1 MPHIEAQQVICWQ
14 SSLGAW
20 ITPDGTRFRVW
31 SPLARS
37 IDCIVLPSPSTPK
50 SIHPLKP
57 TGDGYFTGTFGDIP
71 TGACYQL
78 RIDGQNA
85 YPDPASRFQ
94 PKGVHGPSQI
104 VDPSKFLWT
113 DAHWT
118 GLKIEDL
125 ILYEL
130 HVGTFTPA
138 GTFNGVREKL
148 NALKDLGI
156 TAIELMPVADFPG
169 DRNWGYDGVDLFA
182 PARCYGTPDEM
193 RQLVNE
199 AHALNIGVFLD
210 VVYNHLG
217 PDGAYLGAFSPYY
230 FSSKHKS
237 PWGDAVNFDD
247 EHCQHVRKFFI
258 ENALHWIHEYH
269 IDGLRL
275 DGTHAMVDESPT
287 HFLKELALK
296 VHAARPK
303 KKNVLLIAEDDRNQS
318 QLLLPA
324 DEGGYGL
331 DGVWADD
338 FHHQIRRLQAGN
350 DEGYFQDFSGTAQ
363 DLAQT
368 IRQGWFYTGQ
378 YSGFRKHERGT
389 STDGIPLEKFVH
401 SIQNHDQVGNR
412 ALGDRLNF
420 AVDCAS
426 FRAVSAVSLLSP
438 ATPLIFMG
446 QEWGAGTPFCYF
458 TDHPEALGKAVTE
471 GRRNEFRHFKA
482 FSEPAAN
489 QSIPDPEALSTFTRS
504 RLNWEEQSLQ
514 PHAGILALY
523 RDLINLRRTE
533 PACKEKLNASLQTEA
548 LGENML
554 ALKREVDDKFSLLV
568 VACLK
573 GQGKITLGTQSI
585 TRPPKEKQW
594 RLLWTTEDTPYTDT
608 PSRPLITNENATI
621 VLNFQGPCTLI
632 FRAIAPK

>member
-1 MPHIEAQQVICWQ
+1 MPRIETQQVTGWQ
-14 SSLGAW
+14 PSLGAW
-20 ITPDGTRFRVW
+20 ITPDGIRFRVW
-31 SPLARS
+31 SPTARS
-37 IDCIVLPSPSTPK
+37 IDCIVLQSPSMPK
-50 SIHPLKP
+50 SIHPLEP
-57 TGDGYFTGTFGDIP
+57 TGEGYFIGTFTDIP
-71 TGACYQL
+71 IGACYQF

-94 PKGVHGPSQI
+94 PEGVHGPSQV
-104 VDPSKFLWT
+104 VDPSEFLWT
-113 DAHWT
+113 DADWM
-118 GLKIEDL
+118 GRKMEDL

-130 HVGTFTPA
+130 HVGTFTPE
-138 GTFNGVREKL
+138 GTFNGVRKKL
-148 NALKDLGI
+148 NELQDLGI
-156 TAIELMPVADFPG
+156 TAIELMPVADFSG
-169 DRNWGYDGVDLFA
+169 NRNWGYDGVDLFA
-182 PARCYGTPDEM
+182 PARCYGTPDEL

-199 AHALNIGVFLD
+199 AHALNIGVILD

-217 PDGAYLGAFSPYY
+217 PDGAYLGVFYPYY
-230 FSSKHKS
+230 FSSKNKS
-237 PWGDAVNFDD
+237 PWGDAINFDD
-247 EHCQHVRKFFI
+247 EHCHPVRKFFI

-275 DGTHAMVDESPT
+275 DATHVIVDESPT

-296 VHAARPK
+296 VHASCTK

-318 QLLLPA
+318 QLLLPT
-324 DEGGYGL
+324 DKGGYGL

-338 FHHQIRRLQAGN
+338 YHHQMRRLLAGDN
-350 DEGYFQDFSGTAQ
+350 EGYFQDFSGTIQ
-363 DLAQT
+363 DLALT

-378 YSGFRKHERGT
+378 KSTFMKRPQGT

-401 SIQNHDQVGNR
+401 CIQNHDQVGNR

-420 AVDCAS
+420 AVDGAS
-426 FRAVSAVSLLSP
+426 FRAVSALTLLSP

-446 QEWGAGTPFCYF
+446 QEWGANTPFCYF
-458 TDHPEALGKAVTE
+458 TDHPEALGNAVTE

-482 FSEPAAN
+482 FSEPAAT
-489 QSIPDPEALSTFTRS
+489 QSIPDPQDFSTFASS
-504 RLNWEEQSLQ
+504 RLNWEERNLPS
-514 PHAGILALY
+514 HAGILALY
-523 RDLINLRRTE
+523 RDLIGLRRTE
-533 PACKEKLNASLQTEA
+533 PACKKKLNAFLQTDV

-554 ALKREVDDKFSLLV
+554 ALKREVDNKVSLLV

-573 GQGKITLGTQSI
+573 GSGNITLGEQSI

-594 RLLWTTEDTPYTDT
+594 HLLMTTEDTPYTDN

-632 FRAIAPK
+632 FRASTPK